1 MQEKGFI
8 QVYTGDGKGKTTAS
22 LGLAMR
28 ALGHNWKVLVVQFTK
43 GDSATNYGEISSSS
57 LFSNLEVVQCGV
69 DRVVY
74 SHNIQE
80 EDFREAQKGWV
91 IAKDAILNKRYEL
104 VILDELNVAIAMNLV
119 ALEDVIDVLKN
130 KPEELEV
137 VLTGRSAHEEVIKL
151 AHLVT
156 EMRPVKHYFD
166 DLGVMAREGI
176 EF

>member
-1 MQEKGFI
+1 MQRKGYI
-8 QVYTGDGKGKTTAS
+8 QIYTGDGKGKTTAS

-28 ALGHNWKVLVVQFTK
+28 ALGHSWRVLIIQFTK

-57 LFSNLEVVQCGV
+57 LFSNLDIYQCGA

-74 SHNIQE
+74 SHNLQE
-80 EDFREAQKGWV
+80 KDFEEAQRGWE
-91 IAKDAILNKRYEL
+91 IAKDAILNNKYEL
-104 VILDELNVAIAMNLV
+104 VILDEINVAIAMNLV
-119 ALEDVIDVLKN
+119 KEEELLEVLDN

-137 VLTGRSAHEEVIKL
+137 VLTGRYATKGVIGK

-156 EMRPVKHYFD
+156 EMKPVKHYFD

-176 EF
+176 EY